1 MTPIYHI
8 THIANLPGIVQEDG
22 LLCDAEAAQRRLCA
36 QAIAYDT
43 IKERRKRRRVERL
56 NGQPVAG
63 GGVLA
68 DYVPF
73 YFSNRSPM
81 LYAIH
86 KGTVS
91 AYQGGQGQVVY
102 LVAHAE
108 AVAASLPSWCFTD
121 GHAVEAVTEFYSDL
135 ADLKRVD
142 WEAVQTWRW
151 GGRWLLTNPDVKRRK
166 QAEFL
171 VHGRVPWRQFH
182 ALGVLDGDMAA
193 RVGNALANATH
204 KPQVTIQSDWYY
216 NT

>member
-8 THIANLPGIVQEDG
+8 THITNLPGIVQEDG
-22 LLCDAEAAQRRLCA
+22 LLCDGEAARRQLCA

-43 IKERRKRRRVERL
+43 IKERRKRRRVEKL
-56 NGQPVAG
+56 NGQPVAV

-86 KGTVS
+86 KGTVP
-91 AYQGGQGQVVY
+91 AYQGGQREVVY
-102 LVAHAE
+102 LVAYAE
-108 AVAASLPSWCFTD
+108 NVAATLPSWCFTD

-135 ADLKRVD
+135 GDLQRVD
-142 WEAVQTWRW
+142 WDAVQTWRW
-151 GGRWLLTNPDVKRRK
+151 GGRWLLANPDVKRRK

-182 ALGVLDGDMAA
+182 ALGVLDGAMAA
-193 RVGNALANATH
+193 RVGNALVNAAH
-204 KPQVTIQSDWYY
+204 KPQVTIQADWYY
-216 NT
+216 SV